1 MGKPVIILAV
11 AVVLLLV
18 GLGVYMKASA
28 PFEVDV
34 ITKHNEYC
42 KVHEGDSRSEVR
54 KRCGN
59 PCREGV
65 SIRGGRCDGD
75 SCKACDM
82 YGVTAVCYLNDV
94 AVSTE
99 QHTNHGCTWF

>member
-1 MGKPVIILAV
+1 MGKPVIVLAV

-18 GLGVYMKASA
+18 GLGVYVKRSQ

-34 ITKHNEYC
+34 ITKHNTYC
-42 KVHEGDSRSEVR
+42 KVREGDARSDVR

-59 PCREGV
+59 PCRQGV
-65 SIRGGRCDGD
+65 SMRGARCDGD
-75 SCKACDM
+75 NCKVCDM
-82 YGVTAVCYLNDV
+82 YGVTAVCYRDDT